1 MDFDLVLFSA
11 INSFTPHTLAIT
23 YVARFFA
30 EYYQYLL
37 VAVLLSFWIWP
48 KQDRFKNRWMVLTAL
63 LSAVAARVLVKTFI
77 LIFYTRERPYVVLE
91 NANLLIP
98 VRISENLHSFP
109 SGHAIFFFAM
119 AAAVYF
125 FNKKLGIFFF
135 VSAAVMGLA
144 RVFVGVHWPS
154 DIIGGAILGTI
165 VGVLGYEIYLKS
177 RSN

>member
-11 INSFTPHTLAIT
+11 INNFAPHTLTVA
-23 YVARFFA
+23 YLARFFA

-37 VAVLLSFWIWP
+37 VAILLSFWIWP
-48 KQDRFKNRWMVLTAL
+48 KQERLKNRWMVLTAL
-63 LSAVAARVLVKTFI
+63 LSAVIARVFVKTLI
-77 LIFYTRERPYVVLE
+77 LLFYTRERPYVVLE

-125 FNKKLGIFFF
+125 FNRKLGIFFLA
-135 VSAAVMGLA
+135 SAILMGLA

-154 DIIGGAILGTI
+154 DIIGGAILGII
-165 VGVLGYEIYLKS
+165 VGALGYEVYLKS
-177 RSN
+177 RG